1 MSKIGY
7 GYGSEWHLLRWL
19 GYHRTELSAEA
30 GNAIAKTLPDVDQNL
45 GNIEWL
51 DLDWNRDL
59 RHLHRD
65 KEWEGIKFV
74 THLPLPSDAQAV
86 MQAWKDFWPSSG
98 TAQCWD
104 AVGIRRSEHSLEWLL
119 VEAKA
124 HALELRSNGS
134 GAGPESLEKIKA
146 AFVLTQKSLGI
157 YSATNAAVN
166 DKIMLDW
173 LGKYY
178 QYANRLAALY
188 FFNEYLPKHHNITLP
203 ARLINIYFV
212 KETHDGWQTRL
223 TEQDWSADIETVYT
237 QLGLTVQGA
246 TMRQSLQKPA
256 LLNRVHEL
264 YLPVSKP

>member
-1 MSKIGY
+1 MSEIGY

-19 GYHRTELSAEA
+19 GYHRAELSAET
-30 GNAIAKTLPDVDQNL
+30 GSAIAKTLPDIDQNP

-51 DLDWNRDL
+51 DLDWNSDVRPL
-59 RHLHRD
+59 YRD

-74 THLPLPSDAQAV
+74 TRFLSPSDAQAV

-104 AVGIRRSEHSLEWLL
+104 AVGMRRSEDSLEWLL

-124 HALELRSNGS
+124 HALELGSNGS
-134 GAGPESLEKIKA
+134 EAGPESLKKIKA

-157 YSATNAAVN
+157 YSATDAAVN

-173 LGKYY
+173 LGRYY

-188 FFNEYLPKHHNITLP
+188 FFNEYLPKTPQHH
-203 ARLINIYFV
+203 
-212 KETHDGWQTRL
+212 
-223 TEQDWSADIETVYT
+223 SACKANQHLLSQRNSRWMADAPDRAG
-237 QLGLTVQGA
+237 LG
-246 TMRQSLQKPA
+246 R
-256 LLNRVHEL
+256 RH
-264 YLPVSKP
+264 